1 MTSNIHATPARTAA
15 RPFNGWAVVAGQEL
29 RDLWFGTR
37 GLALILAY
45 SVVLSVLGFMVAGNA
60 DLNLLDAREAV
71 GLFVRVTMAL
81 GTLVALIISADP
93 ISGER
98 ERGTLEHLLLTSVQ
112 RRDLIVGK
120 LLAALS
126 VWVAATA
133 VAIPYVLVLS
143 RGPGIMGDAVL
154 ALVFPGTLVAMA
166 LTAFGLAVSSFTRTN
181 RSSLIVAVV
190 ILLALAVPSQLPSSV
205 TRGAFGDILILAN
218 PVSAGLTLAG
228 RVVVDQATW
237 ASQWKLLISPAVA
250 SVVLTAIAV
259 VSSRKVGLGLGASS

>member
-1 MTSNIHATPARTAA
+1 MP
-15 RPFNGWAVVAGQEL
+15 GK
-29 RDLWFGTR
+29 
-37 GLALILAY
+37 
-45 SVVLSVLGFMVAGNA
+45 
-60 DLNLLDAREAV
+60 AV
-71 GLFVRVTMAL
+71 GLFVRVIMVL
-81 GTLVALIISADP
+81 GTLVALIISADA

-98 ERGTLEHLLLTSVQ
+98 ERGTLEHLLLTSVR

-181 RSSLIVAVV
+181 RSSFIVAVV

-205 TRGAFGDILILAN
+205 TRGL
-218 PVSAGLTLAG
+218 SET
-228 RVVVDQATW
+228 
-237 ASQWKLLISPAVA
+237 S
-250 SVVLTAIAV
+250 
-259 VSSRKVGLGLGASS
+259 